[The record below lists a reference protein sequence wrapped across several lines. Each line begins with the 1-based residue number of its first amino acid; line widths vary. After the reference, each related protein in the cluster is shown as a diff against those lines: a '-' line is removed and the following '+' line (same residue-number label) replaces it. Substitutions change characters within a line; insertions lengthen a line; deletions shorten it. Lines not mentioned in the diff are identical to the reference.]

1 MVSDPILLLL
11 LVDALALLMLGLIA
25 AALPVG
31 LPGLLA
37 TLLCG
42 RGALLALPR
51 LIFGLAPTTLTPPI
65 GPPGL
70 SLHLALDPL
79 SGFFLCIVLVAAT
92 AIAAFQSSAAPLAPA
107 APPQITMVCAAGL
120 VLSLLAA
127 DAVVLALGLGI
138 VCASAG
144 RGRRALM
151 AVPLLALGAVY
162 LLTPAGADSGFEAI
176 RANAPAAGHAAAATT
191 GTLVAAGL
199 LAWPWRNGRC
209 WTTDA
214 LTAAV
219 VLPLALYLPLR
230 LVADLGGSA
239 PAGGWGFVLLLA
251 GGIGAIHQGWGSAA
265 EADIDTIAG
274 CLTRRQAASGVA
286 GIGLALLGRSADLP
300 GAATFALDAVA
311 LCVVAGA
318 WAGTL
323 LTLSAHA
330 IGSGAGTYRL
340 SRLGGLIALMPLTSA
355 ALSAGVLA
363 LSALPP
369 SVGFAGL
376 WLLLQALLS
385 APRTGGLLAQ
395 VPLALLAACLALS
408 AALATAASIRL
419 IGVALL
425 GQPRTPRG
433 SSAQESKSPVRM
445 VLAVLAGMA
454 LLAGILPNWLLWILG
469 EPMVKGLA
477 EPAVRSLTGLPVSLP
492 LGPSW
497 LSIAGVMPGYLPVP
511 VLCLLGLATA
521 VTLLARRRT
530 GMEAKPGGVWTGGMP
545 PPIGLPFGDP
555 GAQSAGSGFLPALPY
570 SEHGGI
576 RQGQSAAPTNQANPG
591 GRRAIAVTWQSCLAT
606 LTGLAASAERLA
618 RSPATG
624 LWLILAAFGIL
635 LLAMAV
641 GG

>member
-11 LVDALALLMLGLIA
+11 LVDALALLVLGLIA
-25 AALPVG
+25 AALPVA

-42 RGALLALPR
+42 LGALLALPR
-51 LIFGLAPTTLTPPI
+51 LVFGLAPTTLTLPI

-70 SLHLALDPL
+70 LLHLALDPL
-79 SGFFLCIVLVAAT
+79 SGFFLCVVLVAAT
-92 AIAAFQSSAAPLAPA
+92 AMAAFQSSAAPLAPA
-107 APPQITMVCAAGL
+107 APPQVTIFCAAGL
-120 VLSLLAA
+120 MLSLLAA

-144 RGRRALM
+144 RGRWVLM

-239 PAGGWGFVLLLA
+239 PAGGWGFLLLLA

-323 LTLSAHA
+323 LSLSAHA

-445 VLAVLAGMA
+445 VLAVLAGTA
-454 LLAGILPNWLLWILG
+454 LLAGILPNWLLWLLG

-497 LSIAGVMPGYLPVP
+497 LSIAGIMPGYLPVP
-511 VLCLLGLATA
+511 VLCLLALATT

-545 PPIGLPFGDP
+545 PPIGLPLGDP

-576 RQGQSAAPTNQANPG
+576 GQSAAPTNQADPG

-618 RSPATG
+618 RSPGTG
-624 LWLILAAFGIL
+624 LWLILAAFGTL